1 MGKKLEQLQQKV
13 VETKA
18 ACNAEDAAYDAAY
31 AAYDAAWD
39 AYDAD
44 WDSRTAYDDTAL
56 TAYCKALQE
65 LEDYLEE
72 QDND

>member
-1 MGKKLEQLQQKV
+1 MTELTKLKQLRKNV
-13 VETKA
+13 ADTKA
-18 ACNAEDAAYDAAY
+18 ADA
-31 AAYDAAWD
+31 

-65 LEDYLEE
+65 LEDYLEGQ
-72 QDND
+72 QDNG

>member
-1 MGKKLEQLQQKV
+1 MTELERLKEKV
-13 VETKA
+13 ADTKA
-18 ACNAEDAAYDAAY
+18 ADA
-31 AAYDAAWD
+31 

-65 LEDYLEE
+65 LEDYLEGQ
-72 QDND
+72 QDNG

>member
-1 MGKKLEQLQQKV
+1 MAELTKRERLEKAV
-13 VETKA
+13 GDTKA
-18 ACNAEDAAYDAAY
+18 ADA
-31 AAYDAAWD
+31 

-65 LEDYLEE
+65 LEDYLEGQGNE
-72 QDND
+72 